1 MPAPL
6 PDAMP
11 VPTLSLSERLCVP
24 GASAFC
30 EGAGG
35 NLRGGVGRQPRGLGD
50 QARCHSSILQRF
62 VQYWDTQGLDKRKM
76 DHLLRWAQAELVR
89 QVGDADNS
97 PTFRKGFVRGLPYIQ
112 TIWKR
117 LCEGFARAATTA
129 MEDIQVNLDDIGL
142 EHVLAANAGL
152 LANSV
157 RGLSPWAATALRA
170 EQRLEFQVRC
180 RPPPARARAATR
192 TLWAAQLL
200 ARSFCKCAVT
210 LTAAP
215 PAASPSSAADA
226 APCPFPVPLAC
237 AGVGQ
242 GQGGRRIRQV
252 GQGAR
257 AAAR

>member
-1 MPAPL
+1 MLQPFVKEQVETYEEESV
-6 PDAMP
+6 D
-11 VPTLSLSERLCVP
+11 SLAVWVTT
-24 GASAFC
+24 
-30 EGAGG
+30 EGG
-35 NLRGGVGRQPRGLGD
+35 

-76 DHLLRWAQAELVR
+76 DHLLRRWAQAELVR

-129 MEDIQVNLDDIGL
+129 MEDIQVNLDDDIGL

-200 ARSFCKCAVT
+200 ARSFCTCAVT
-210 LTAAP
+210 LRNFSEGP
-215 PAASPSSAADA
+215 PGSMRGCGKKLHTGCFFDRYKHVRDILPRDEHGE
-226 APCPFPVPLAC
+226 CLYYC
-237 AGVGQ
+237 ALCALEVLN
-242 GQGGRRIRQV
+242 
-252 GQGAR
+252 
-257 AAAR
+257 

>member
-1 MPAPL
+1 METYEEESV
-6 PDAMP
+6 D
-11 VPTLSLSERLCVP
+11 SLAVWVTT
-24 GASAFC
+24 
-30 EGAGG
+30 EGG
-35 NLRGGVGRQPRGLGD
+35 
-50 QARCHSSILQRF
+50 QARCHSSILQHF

-76 DHLLRWAQAELVR
+76 DHLLRRWAQAELVR

-129 MEDIQVNLDDIGL
+129 MEDIQVNLDDDIGL

-200 ARSFCKCAVT
+200 ARSFCTCAVT
-210 LTAAP
+210 LRNFSEGP
-215 PAASPSSAADA
+215 PGSMRGCGKKLHTGCFFDRYKHVRDILPRDEHGE
-226 APCPFPVPLAC
+226 CLYYC
-237 AGVGQ
+237 ALCALEVLN
-242 GQGGRRIRQV
+242 
-252 GQGAR
+252 
-257 AAAR
+257 